1 MVRVCTYRTHVHG
14 GRRTYTI
21 ASGSKKS
28 VTLHTLRPRTQ
39 PPLTARAMDS
49 GKSPRRGS
57 KRRPKKLARILSGGG
72 EGGAKDRTKRL
83 PPTPPPKLRSGAD
96 RAAEA
101 LSRATLAGD
110 DRVEEVLYTAWWY
123 DECRRVARQR
133 RSYAAHGGSSADPDG
148 DDPAPAPESAH
159 AVQRAV
165 EREVLAATPARR
177 LRGRW
182 VLYKLVHGLYYA
194 TQGVASTLRAAA
206 TVDYYWAMIHAVWHD
221 LEVGVMYH
229 QLAAWRAQLPLASA
243 STLRELY
250 VLRAFYRVVAQHGTQ
265 CATQAMDA
273 LARPVGGAHGELEAA
288 FARVLEAAFWARLAA
303 LRRQRAA
310 AADAEPL
317 AGPALRA
324 LVARAV
330 VACRLA
336 VDAGRVH
343 RVPLQPL
350 RDVRARERD
359 DDGSLTLADAALMVR
374 STRAALAQDRLGAA
388 VCALALELD
397 GEPVGYVPRL
407 LAGMRSDAAQIAQRV
422 EVRTRSLAADR
433 ANAGAAGDPD
443 GDLSASVRAMIVCN
457 HAVAWAERA
466 RAHVRQESLD
476 QCLQLDVDVEGG
488 RLASALAPYDRL
500 IAALERAAR
509 RYRGE
514 ASLAANPAT
523 SGARAPQLAGRTRV
537 DSVSDDT
544 ASSPPRRR
552 LTSPARQR
560 GHERQLSRRTAS
572 RALASPCSSPSVP
585 TLARSRSRSFTHALT
600 SSGLG
605 GMTRSSSAETTRGMT
620 ADASQ

>member
-1 MVRVCTYRTHVHG
+1 
-14 GRRTYTI
+14 
-21 ASGSKKS
+21 
-28 VTLHTLRPRTQ
+28 
-39 PPLTARAMDS
+39 MDT
-49 GKSPRRGS
+49 GASPRGKS

-72 EGGAKDRTKRL
+72 GEGGGGGKAARRT
-83 PPTPPPKLRSGAD
+83 PTPPAKLRSGAD

-123 DECRRVARQR
+123 DQCRRVARQR
-133 RSYAAHGGSSADPDG
+133 RSYAAHGGRASNASGSGSSEGPD
-148 DDPAPAPESAH
+148 DDPAPAPDSGR
-159 AVQRAV
+159 AVQLAV

-182 VLYKLVHGLYYA
+182 VLYKLVHGLYY
-194 TQGVASTLRAAA
+194 TTHGVASTLRAAA
-206 TVDYYWAMIHAVWHD
+206 TIDYYWAMVRAVWHD

-243 STLRELY
+243 PALRELY
-250 VLRAFYRVVAQHGTQ
+250 VMRAFYHVVAQHGTR

-273 LARPVGGAHGELEAA
+273 LASPVHGAHGELEAA
-288 FARVLEAAFWARLAA
+288 FSQVLDAAFWARLAT
-303 LRRQRAA
+303 LRGQRGASA
-310 AADAEPL
+310 HAEPL
-317 AGPALRA
+317 ATPALRA

-330 VACRLA
+330 VACRLG

-350 RDVRARERD
+350 RDVSAREHD

-374 STRAALAQDRLGAA
+374 STRVALVQDRLGAA

-407 LAGMRSDAAQIAQRV
+407 LAGMQPDAAQIAQRV
-422 EVRTRSLAADR
+422 EGRTRSLAADR
-433 ANAGAAGDPD
+433 GNAGGAGDPD
-443 GDLSASVRAMIVCN
+443 GDLPASVRAMIVCN
-457 HAVAWAERA
+457 HAVAWAERE

-509 RYRGE
+509 RYRGQ

-523 SGARAPQLAGRTRV
+523 AGTHAPRPAGRARAESA
-537 DSVSDDT
+537 SDT

-552 LTSPARQR
+552 ITSPARQR

-572 RALASPCSSPSVP
+572 RALASASSSPSVP

-605 GMTRSSSAETTRGMT
+605 GLTRSSSAETTRGMT